1 MLLKNVLLWMALS
14 VCVARAGWAQ
24 SSCDS
29 DGQTP
34 PLTLVEH
41 FISADCAACWSAAPT
56 ANPGPRTLSIDWIVP
71 SDQGDEAPLSAAAL
85 REAQTRLATLGRASP
100 ASSIMTRSRVLN
112 RPGQQL
118 RVAQGAPLGA
128 YLGAIIEY
136 QTSSNARRQKPL
148 TAWLLLVETV
158 PAGVE
163 GALVEKNLV
172 RNVLISTWDQP
183 DQHSAAGPAS
193 YRELRPLNVPEGA
206 KPERLR
212 LIGWVQDARGQVLSA
227 AQSVCATAIETH

>member
-1 MLLKNVLLWMALS
+1 MKNVLLWMALS
-14 VCVARAGWAQ
+14 VCAGHGAAAQ
-24 SSCDS
+24 SLCTS
-29 DGQTP
+29 DGQAA

-56 ANPGPRTLSIDWIVP
+56 AHPGPQELSIDWIVP

-85 REAQTRLATLGRASP
+85 REAQTRLAALGRASP
-100 ASSIMTRSRVLN
+100 ASSTVTRSRVLN
-112 RPGQQL
+112 RPGLQL
-118 RVAQGAPLGA
+118 RVAQGLPLGA
-128 YLGAIIEY
+128 YLGAIIEF
-136 QTSSNARRQKPL
+136 QISAKVRRQEPL

-163 GALVEKNLV
+163 GAAVEKNLV
-172 RNVLISTWDQP
+172 RNVLISSWDRP
-183 DQHSAAGPAS
+183 DQRPATGPAR
-193 YRELRPLNVPEGA
+193 YRELRPLNVPEGT

-227 AQSVCATAIETH
+227 AQSVCTTAIETH

>member
-1 MLLKNVLLWMALS
+1 MLLKNVLLWIALS
-14 VCVARAGWAQ
+14 ACVARAGWAQ

-41 FISADCAACWSAAPT
+41 FISADCAACWSAPQASK
-56 ANPGPRTLSIDWIVP
+56 PGPRAVSIDWIVP
-71 SDQGDEAPLSAAAL
+71 SDQGEEAPLSAAAL
-85 REAQTRLATLGRASP
+85 REAQTRLAALGRASP
-100 ASSIMTRSRVLN
+100 ASSAVTRSKVLN

-118 RVAQGAPLGA
+118 RVAQGLPLGA
-128 YLGAIIEY
+128 YLGAIIEF
-136 QTSSNARRQKPL
+136 QIDAKAQRQEPL

-163 GALVEKNLV
+163 GAQVEKNLV
-172 RNVLISTWDQP
+172 RNVLVSTWSQADQP
-183 DQHSAAGPAS
+183 SASGPVG

-227 AQSVCATAIETH
+227 AQSVCATPMETH